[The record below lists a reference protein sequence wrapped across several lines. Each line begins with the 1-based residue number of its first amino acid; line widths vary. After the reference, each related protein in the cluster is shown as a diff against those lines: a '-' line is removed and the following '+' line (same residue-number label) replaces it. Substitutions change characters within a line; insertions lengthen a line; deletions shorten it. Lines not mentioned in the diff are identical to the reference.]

1 MTIKYIVYMAATAA
15 LLSASAAEK
24 IDGLFGVRLGEKPT
38 NAVKVAEIPSLGA
51 ELQMVSPDNDEILQ
65 CFAMVGTN
73 GSTVA
78 VMCQTPWNEAEAR
91 EKIVDGWQAK
101 YGKPSIT
108 GSDADGDRPPVEFD
122 TFASNGRSLSF
133 IRQAD
138 MVMLQCADV
147 AAVTNMLSGVV
158 ERITGLERYGFGLLG
173 KTVGYDI
180 GKKSAEDKGPL
191 PKESKNQRKDRD
203 PEGASIKGSASVA
216 GG

>member
-1 MTIKYIVYMAATAA
+1 MTIKHMAYMAVTTAI
-15 LLSASAAEK
+15 LSASATEK

-38 NAVKVAEIPSLGA
+38 NAAKVAEIASIGA

-65 CFAMVGTN
+65 CFALVGTN

-78 VMCQTPWNEAEAR
+78 VMCQTPWDEAEAR
-91 EKIVDGWQAK
+91 EKVVGGWQAK

-108 GSDADGDRPPVEFD
+108 GRDADGKRPSVEFD
-122 TFASNGRSLSF
+122 TFVSDGRALSF
-133 IRQAD
+133 IRQTD

-147 AAVTNMLSGVV
+147 AAVTNMLSCAA

-180 GKKSAEDKGPL
+180 DKNSSEDKRPL
-191 PKESKNQRKDRD
+191 PKESK
-203 PEGASIKGSASVA
+203 
-216 GG
+216 

>member
-1 MTIKYIVYMAATAA
+1 MAYMAVTTAI
-15 LLSASAAEK
+15 LSASATEK

-38 NAVKVAEIPSLGA
+38 NAAKVAEIASIGA

-65 CFAMVGTN
+65 CFALVGTN

-91 EKIVDGWQAK
+91 EKVVGGWQAK

-108 GSDADGDRPPVEFD
+108 GRDSDGNRPAVEFD
-122 TFASNGRSLSF
+122 TFVSDGRALSF
-133 IRQAD
+133 IRQTD

-147 AAVTNMLSGVV
+147 AAVTNMLSCAA

-180 GKKSAEDKGPL
+180 DKNSSGDKRPL
-191 PKESKNQRKDRD
+191 PKESK
-203 PEGASIKGSASVA
+203 
-216 GG
+216 